1 MPDPI
6 ARKRLKK
13 NMLDRWENESGSKT
27 QRAETEARRFRG
39 APTLRSCDET
49 FRSHARRGVIWQI
62 VNAPLEQTRTF
73 GESPVSVSPAM
84 IIKVAVAYGS

>member
-13 NMLDRWENESGSKT
+13 KMLDRWENESGSKT

-49 FRSHARRGVIWQI
+49 FRSHARRGVIWQSSTLRWSR
-62 VNAPLEQTRTF
+62 P
-73 GESPVSVSPAM
+73 GHW
-84 IIKVAVAYGS
+84 GSHL